1 MNENGGLAV
10 YMLYQSLRLHFIS
23 NSYDYFKYNGK
34 TNTSKESF
42 LTNKN
47 KYSFYKLSR
56 KYSLEEC
63 RSFFVAN
70 FLVSDSKWV
79 GELLTEEAEEI
90 YRTWQK
96 RNQSLSYLFENQ
108 VSYLLDN
115 YNPEELI
122 KPRQGTFPILLS
134 ELASGKICIETM
146 IILNDIMNFVPMWKK
161 KIDDDIIWPTWQK
174 KIEKYAPF
182 IVYDKPKFK
191 TKLKELYANLAYTT

>member
-1 MNENGGLAV
+1 MSENGGLAV
-10 YMLYQSLRLHFIS
+10 YMMYQSLRLHFIS

-70 FLVSDSKWV
+70 FLVNDSKWV

-96 RNQSLSYLFENQ
+96 RNQSLFYLFENQ

-122 KPRQGTFPILLS
+122 KPRQGMFPILLS
-134 ELASGKICIETM
+134 ELASSKICIETM
-146 IILNDIMNFVPMWKK
+146 VILNDIMNFLPMWKK

-174 KIEKYAPF
+174 KIEKYTPF
-182 IVYDKPKFK
+182 LVYDKMKYK
-191 TKLKELYANLAYTT
+191 AKLKELYASSAYIT